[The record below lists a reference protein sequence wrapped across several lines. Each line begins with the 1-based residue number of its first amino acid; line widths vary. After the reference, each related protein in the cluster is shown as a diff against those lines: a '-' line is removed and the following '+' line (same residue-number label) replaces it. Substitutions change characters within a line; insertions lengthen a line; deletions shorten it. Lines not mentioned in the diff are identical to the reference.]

1 MCSENHL
8 KNQKII
14 KKSQT
19 TESKSREMGKIMR
32 FRRETKNV
40 IAKIKFSVEVM
51 KKRVTLENW
60 ISDVEDEL
68 EKLAQPAELKQ
79 RNNSEKTKQRA

>member
-51 KKRVTLENW
+51 KKRVTLEN
-60 ISDVEDEL
+60 
-68 EKLAQPAELKQ
+68 
-79 RNNSEKTKQRA
+79 